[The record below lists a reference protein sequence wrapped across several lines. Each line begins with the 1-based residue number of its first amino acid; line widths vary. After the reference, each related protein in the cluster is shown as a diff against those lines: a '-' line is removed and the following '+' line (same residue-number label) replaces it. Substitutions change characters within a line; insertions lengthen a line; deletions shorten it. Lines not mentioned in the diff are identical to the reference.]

1 MRSALLQ
8 FRRSQVALVHL
19 RTHVAANP
27 VKHRLAPWEGF
38 SAAVQ
43 VAIAT
48 VAPELVH
55 NVLNLQA
62 KVIRNRL
69 AGDRHKFRQV
79 RSKGVAITATLY
91 ARVYDPLKLDVSES

>member
-43 VAIAT
+43 VAIAA

-55 NVLNLQA
+55 DVLNLQTKPIA
-62 KVIRNRL
+62 VAHAHVGQKVREVWRKAVSLDQALTHAL
-69 AGDRHKFRQV
+69 ADRRFD
-79 RSKGVAITATLY
+79 L
-91 ARVYDPLKLDVSES
+91 